1 MKRACKSFTLDRMI
15 KRGELHTIPLKTS
28 NFNRMNLVK
37 PIVVMILVF
46 CAWGASSVFAQS
58 GDQILDGIGETGLIA
73 RYTLEEN
80 AKDWSRN
87 NLHGTIHG
95 PAYKFV
101 DDEVFGKV
109 FSLSGDGKTYISIP
123 GEMLAGEESMSIS
136 AWISPQS
143 AESTAPFFDFGKNGK
158 SALFMAS
165 GANNT
170 CVAQINTGANSY
182 TANSEAPELNKW
194 NHIAVVIN
202 VPEKTFTTYLN
213 GKQLSEV
220 KNIEVELKQLFDGKD
235 GESQFRIGSAALK
248 AKLHDFRIYRI
259 PLTSRQIGWI
269 NFNALHKEEAE
280 EMMRNKQEAELQEFP
295 ESTPQLYNKYLTDV
309 PTIEVETEVGFLPR
323 LPRFVKG
330 VYSNNFEGPEVR
342 VLWPA
347 PEDNSAVQS
356 AGKYTVTGRVA
367 GTDIQPKAIVTVV
380 AHNHDHDA
388 PHRTLEAF
396 DLDEVQLT
404 EDLHHHETKFVENRD
419 KFVDGLLETN
429 PDDFLYMFRNAFGQE
444 QPAGAEPL
452 GVWDSQET
460 KLRGHATGHYLS
472 ALAQAYSSAAYDP
485 AIQAKFATKMEY
497 MVNTLYDLAQ
507 LSGTPKTAGGE
518 SVADPLAVPPGP
530 GKVDFDSDL
539 SEDGIRTDYWN
550 WGKGFISAY
559 PPDQF
564 IMLEHGA
571 KYGTD
576 NDKVWA
582 PYYTLHK
589 ILAGLMDIYE
599 VSGNKKALD
608 IVEGMGDWVHAR
620 LSVVPTETL
629 ISIWNTYIAGEFG
642 GMNEALARL
651 SRLTNN
657 KSYLETAKLFDNI
670 RVFFG
675 DAEHSHGL
683 AKNVDMFRGLHAN
696 QHIPQIMGALEIYR
710 DSKEPEY
717 FDIAD
722 NFWNKATGDYM
733 YSIGGVAGARNPAN
747 AECFTAEPA
756 TLYENGFSVGGQNET
771 CATYNMLKLS
781 RNLFLY
787 NQQARLM
794 DYYERGLYNHIL
806 ASVDE
811 HTPANTYHVPLR
823 AGSVKQFSNAHM
835 DGFTCCN
842 GTALESNT
850 KLQNSIYFRSA
861 DNKALYVN
869 LYVPSTLNWTNKDI
883 TVTQTTAYPK
893 EDHTTLTISGS
904 GKFDLN
910 VRVPHWA
917 SKGFFVTIN
926 DNKQDVTVEP
936 GTYLT
941 ISRKWKDGDKVELR
955 MPFHFYLEPVMDQ
968 QNVASL
974 FYGPVLLAAQEDGPR
989 KEWRKVTLN
998 AEDISK
1004 SISGDPEKLE
1014 FEIDGVTYKPFY
1026 ETYGRHSV
1034 YLDVTLK

>member
-1 MKRACKSFTLDRMI
+1 MKML
-15 KRGELHTIPLKTS
+15 
-28 NFNRMNLVK
+28 K
-37 PIVVMILVF
+37 PIVGIILGL
-46 CAWGASSVFAQS
+46 CAWSTSTVFAQS

-73 RYTLEEN
+73 RYTFEEN

-87 NLHGTIHG
+87 NLHGTIEG
-95 PAYKFV
+95 SEYNFV
-101 DDEVFGKV
+101 DDKV
-109 FSLSGDGKTYISIP
+109 FDKVLSLPGDGKAFITIP
-123 GEMLAGEESMSIS
+123 GEMLAGEESLSIS
-136 AWISPQS
+136 GWVYLRSS
-143 AESTAPFFDFGKNGK
+143 EGGAPLFDFGKNGK
-158 SALFMAS
+158 SSFIATPAATDGFVAQVCTE
-165 GANNT
+165 NNT
-170 CVAQINTGANSY
+170 Y
-182 TANSEAPELNKW
+182 TASAEAIALNEW
-194 NHIAVVIN
+194 NHVVVVIN
-202 VPEKTFTTYLN
+202 VPTKSFSTYVN
-213 GKQLSEV
+213 GTLVREV
-220 KNIEVELKQLFDGKD
+220 KDVDVELKQLFDSRKGAAEQFVIGKSLTSD
-235 GESQFRIGSAALK
+235 AASLD

-259 PLTSRQIGWI
+259 PLNIRQIGWI
-269 NFNALHKEEAE
+269 HFSARHPEEAE
-280 EMMRNKQEAELQEFP
+280 ELLRNRQDPDLPEFS
-295 ESTPQLYNKYLTDV
+295 ESTPQLYNEYLTSV
-309 PTIEVETEVGFLPR
+309 PTVEVETEVGFLPR

-330 VYSNNFEGPEVR
+330 VYSNNFQGPDVR

-347 PEDNSAVQS
+347 PEDNKEVLS
-356 AGKYTVTGRVA
+356 AGKYAVTGRVA

-380 AHNHDHDA
+380 EHDHDHTA

-396 DLDEVQLT
+396 DLNEVELT
-404 EDLHHHETKFVENRD
+404 EDVHDHETKFVENRD

-429 PDDFLYMFRNAFGQE
+429 PDAFLYMFRNAFGQE

-485 AIQAKFATKMEY
+485 AIQAKLAGKMEY
-497 MVNTLYDLAQ
+497 MVNTLYELSQ
-507 LSGTPKTAGGE
+507 LSGTPKTTGEE

-530 GKVDFDSDL
+530 GKAGFDSDL
-539 SEDGIRTDYWN
+539 TETGIRTDYWN

-599 VSGNKKALD
+599 VSGNEKALD

-620 LSVVPTETL
+620 LSVLPTETL

-651 SRLTNN
+651 SRLTDDKN
-657 KSYLETAKLFDNI
+657 YLETAKLFDNI

-675 DAEHSHGL
+675 DADHSHGL

-710 DSKEPEY
+710 DSQEPEY

-756 TLYENGFSVGGQNET
+756 TLYENGFAVGGQNET

-787 NQQARLM
+787 NQQAELM

-806 ASVDE
+806 ASVAEDS
-811 HTPANTYHVPLR
+811 PANTYHVPLR

-850 KLQNSIYFRSA
+850 KLQNSIYFKSA
-861 DNKALYVN
+861 DNDALYVN
-869 LYVPSTLNWTNKDI
+869 LYVPSTLKWTDKNV

-893 EDHTTLTISGS
+893 EDNTTLTINGS

-917 SKGFFVTIN
+917 TDGFY
-926 DNKQDVTVEP
+926 VTVNGKKEEVKAEP
-936 GTYLT
+936 GTYLA

-955 MPFHFYLEPVMDQ
+955 MPFRFYLEPVMDQ

-974 FYGPVLLAAQEDGPR
+974 FYGPVLLAAQEEGPR
-989 KEWRKVTLN
+989 KEWRKVTLD

-1014 FEIDGVTYKPFY
+1014 FEIDGVVYKPFY

-1034 YLDVTLK
+1034 YLDVILK

>member
-1 MKRACKSFTLDRMI
+1 MKMF
-15 KRGELHTIPLKTS
+15 
-28 NFNRMNLVK
+28 K
-37 PIVVMILVF
+37 PIVAFILGI
-46 CAWGASSVFAQS
+46 CTWGTNAVFAQS
-58 GDQILDGIGETGLIA
+58 GDQMLDGIGETGLIA

-87 NLHGTIHG
+87 NLHGSIQG
-95 PAYKFV
+95 SDFSFV
-101 DDEVFGKV
+101 EDETFDKV
-109 FSLSGDGKTYISIP
+109 LSLPGDGKAFITIP
-123 GEMLAGEESMSIS
+123 GEMLAGEESLSIS
-136 AWISPQS
+136 AWVFLRS
-143 AESTAPFFDFGKNGK
+143 AEGGAPLFDFGKNGK
-158 SALFMAS
+158 SSFYATPADKDGFLAKVITNTATYEASSAAAAL
-165 GANNT
+165 N
-170 CVAQINTGANSY
+170 
-182 TANSEAPELNKW
+182 EW
-194 NHIAVVIN
+194 NHIVVVIN
-202 VPEKTFTTYLN
+202 VPSKTFSTYLN
-213 GKQLSEV
+213 GEKVSEV
-220 KNIEVELKQLFDGKD
+220 KDVEVELEELFESRKGKD
-235 GESQFRIGSAALK
+235 DQFIIGKSLASKNASLD

-259 PLTSRQIGWI
+259 PLNRRQIRWI
-269 NFNALHKEEAE
+269 NFSALHKEEAE
-280 EMMRNKQEAELQEFP
+280 EIMRNRPDPDLPKFP
-295 ESTPQLYNKYLTDV
+295 ESTPQLYNAWLTSV
-309 PTIEVETEVGFLPR
+309 PDIEVETEVGYLPR

-330 VYSNNFEGPEVR
+330 IYSNNFQGPDVR

-347 PEDNSAVQS
+347 PEDNSSVQS
-356 AGKYTVTGRVA
+356 PGKYTISGKVA
-367 GTDIQPKAIVTVV
+367 GTDIQPKAIVTVFDDK
-380 AHNHDHDA
+380 AHAHAA
-388 PHRTLEAF
+388 PQRALEAF
-396 DLDEVQLT
+396 DLADVQLT

-419 KFVDGLLETN
+419 KFVDGLLQTN
-429 PDDFLYMFRNAFGQE
+429 PDNFLYMFRNAFGQQ
-444 QPAGAEPL
+444 QPKGAEPL
-452 GVWDSQET
+452 GVWDSQQT

-485 AIQAKFATKMEY
+485 AIQTQLAEKMDY
-497 MVNTLYDLAQ
+497 MVNTLYELSQ
-507 LSGTPKTAGGE
+507 LSGQPKTEGAE
-518 SVADPLAVPPGP
+518 FVSDPLAVPPGP
-530 GKVDFDSDL
+530 GKDDYNSDL

-550 WGKGFISAY
+550 WGLGFISAY

-589 ILAGLMDIYE
+589 ILAGLMDVYD
-599 VSGNKKALD
+599 VSGNEKALK

-657 KSYLETAKLFDNI
+657 ESYLETAKLFDNI

-675 DAEHSHGL
+675 DAEHTHGL

-710 DSKEPEY
+710 DSDDPKY
-717 FDIAD
+717 FNIAD

-747 AECFTAEPA
+747 AECFTAQPA

-787 NQQARLM
+787 NQHTELM

-806 ASVDE
+806 ASVAEDS
-811 HTPANTYHVPLR
+811 PANTYHVPLR
-823 AGSVKQFSNAHM
+823 AGSIKQFSNAHM

-850 KLQNSIYFRSA
+850 KLQNTIYFRSA

-869 LYVPSTLNWTNKDI
+869 LFVPSTLKWTDRDI
-883 TVTQTTAYPK
+883 TLTQTTAYPK

-917 SKGFFVTIN
+917 TEGFFVIIN
-926 DNKQDVTVEP
+926 GKRENVEAVP

-941 ISRKWKDGDKVELR
+941 VSRKWKDGDTVELR

-968 QNVASL
+968 QNIASL
-974 FYGPVLLAAQEDGPR
+974 FYGPVLLAAQEEGPR
-989 KEWRKVTLN
+989 KEWRKVTLD
-998 AEDISK
+998 AEDIGK

-1014 FEIDGVTYKPFY
+1014 FMIDGVVYKPFY
-1026 ETYGRHSV
+1026 DTYGRHSV

>member
-1 MKRACKSFTLDRMI
+1 MKLF
-15 KRGELHTIPLKTS
+15 
-28 NFNRMNLVK
+28 K
-37 PIVVMILVF
+37 PIVGIILVF
-46 CAWGASSVFAQS
+46 CAWGINSVFAQS

-73 RYTLEEN
+73 RYTFEEN

-87 NLHGTIHG
+87 NLHGNIQG
-95 PAYKFV
+95 PGYEFIN
-101 DDEVFGKV
+101 DEIFGKV
-109 FSLSGDGKTYISIP
+109 ISLAGDGKTYITIP
-123 GEMLAGEESMSIS
+123 GELLAGEESVSIS
-136 AWISPQS
+136 AWVYLRSDK
-143 AESTAPFFDFGKNGK
+143 AGAPLFDFGKNNK
-158 SALFMAS
+158 STFSAAPE
-165 GANNT
+165 GENGY
-170 CVAQINTGANSY
+170 VAQVGDY
-182 TANSEAPELNKW
+182 TASSPSAALYKW
-194 NHIAVVIN
+194 NHVVVVVN
-202 VPEKTFTTYLN
+202 VPEKTFSTYLN
-213 GKQLSEV
+213 AEMVSEV
-220 KNIEVELKQLFDGKD
+220 KDVKVELKQLFDARKGNNDQFIIGK
-235 GESQFRIGSAALK
+235 ALTSGDASID

-259 PLTSRQIGWI
+259 PLSKRQIGWI
-269 NFNALHKEEAE
+269 NFSALHKEEAE
-280 EMMRNKQEAELQEFP
+280 EMMRNKQEPDLPKFSET
-295 ESTPQLYNKYLTDV
+295 TPQLYTQYLTGV
-309 PTIEVETEVGFLPR
+309 QTIEIETEVGFLPR

-330 VYSNNFEGPEVR
+330 VYSNDFEGPEVR

-347 PEDNSAVQS
+347 PEDNSEVKS

-367 GTDIQPKAIVTVV
+367 GSDIQPKAIVTVV
-380 AHNHDHDA
+380 EHDHKHHA

-419 KFVDGLLETN
+419 KFVNGLLETN

-452 GVWDSQET
+452 GGWDSQET

-472 ALAQAYSSAAYDP
+472 ALAQAYSSTAYDS
-485 AIQAKFATKMEY
+485 AIQAKFAEKMEY
-497 MVNTLYDLAQ
+497 MVNTLYELSQ
-507 LSGTPKTAGGE
+507 LSGTAKTAGGKF
-518 SVADPLAVPPGP
+518 VADPLAIPPGP
-530 GKVDFDSDL
+530 GKDGFDSDL

-589 ILAGLMDIYE
+589 ILAGLMDVYE
-599 VSGNKKALD
+599 VSGNEEALD
-608 IVEGMGDWVHAR
+608 IVEGMGDWVYAR

-651 SRLTNN
+651 SRLTNE
-657 KSYLETAKLFDNI
+657 SRYLETAKLFDNI

-675 DAEHSHGL
+675 DTEHSNGL
-683 AKNVDMFRGLHAN
+683 AKNVDLFRGLHAN

-722 NFWNKATGDYM
+722 NFWNKTTGDYM

-756 TLYENGFSVGGQNET
+756 TLYENGFAVGGQNET

-787 NQQARLM
+787 NQQAKLM

-806 ASVDE
+806 ASVDK

-823 AGSVKQFSNAHM
+823 AGSVKHFTNAHM

-861 DNKALYVN
+861 NNDALFVN
-869 LYVPSTLNWTNKDI
+869 LYVPSILKWTDKHI

-893 EDHTTLTISGS
+893 EDHTTLTFSGS

-917 SKGFFVTIN
+917 TEGFFVTIN
-926 DNKQDVTVEP
+926 GKKQDITAEP

-941 ISRKWKDGDKVELR
+941 ISRKWKDGDQVELR

-989 KEWRKVTLN
+989 KEWRRVTLD

-1004 SISGDPEKLE
+1004 SISGDPQKLE

>member
-1 MKRACKSFTLDRMI
+1 
-15 KRGELHTIPLKTS
+15 
-28 NFNRMNLVK
+28 MNLVK
-37 PIVVMILVF
+37 PIVVILLAV
-46 CAWGASSVFAQS
+46 CAWGTSSVFAQS

-73 RYTLEEN
+73 RYTLEED

-87 NLHGTIHG
+87 NLHGNIQG
-95 PAYKFV
+95 SGYEFI
-101 DDEVFGKV
+101 DDEVFDKV
-109 FSLSGDGKTYISIP
+109 ISLSGNGKTYITIP
-123 GEMLAGEESMSIS
+123 GELLAGEESLSIS
-136 AWISPQS
+136 AWVNLRSDKGG
-143 AESTAPFFDFGKNGK
+143 APLFDFGKNNNSTF
-158 SALFMAS
+158 SAALAGENGFA
-165 GANNT
+165 AQ
-170 CVAQINTGANSY
+170 VAGY
-182 TANSEAPELNKW
+182 TASSEAAALNKW
-194 NHIAVVIN
+194 NHIVVVVN
-202 VPEKTFTTYLN
+202 VPEKMFTTYLN
-213 GKQLSEV
+213 AEMVSEV
-220 KNIEVELKQLFDGKD
+220 KDVEVELKQLFDARKGNNDQFVIGKSLVANETSLD
-235 GESQFRIGSAALK
+235 

-259 PLTSRQIGWI
+259 PLNRRQIGWI
-269 NFNALHKEEAE
+269 NFSALHKEEAE
-280 EMMRNKQEAELQEFP
+280 EMMRNQEEPDLPKFP
-295 ESTPQLYNKYLTDV
+295 ETTPQLYTQYLTGV
-309 PTIEVETEVGFLPR
+309 ETIEVETEVGFLPR

-330 VYSNNFEGPEVR
+330 VYSNNFEGREVR

-347 PEDNSAVQS
+347 PEDNSEVQS
-356 AGKYTVTGRVA
+356 AGKYTVTGRIA
-367 GTDIQPKAIVTVV
+367 GTDIQPTAIVTVV
-380 AHNHDHDA
+380 EHDHDRHA

-404 EDLHHHETKFVENRD
+404 EDLHHHETKFIENRD
-419 KFVDGLLETN
+419 KFVKGLLETN
-429 PDDFLYMFRNAFGQE
+429 PDNFLYMFRNAFGQE
-444 QPAGAEPL
+444 QPAGAKPL

-472 ALAQAYSSAAYDP
+472 ALAQAYSGAAHDP
-485 AIQAKFATKMEY
+485 AMQAKFAEKMEY
-497 MVNTLYDLAQ
+497 MVNTLYDLSQ
-507 LSGTPKTAGGE
+507 LSGTPKIEGGE
-518 SVADPLAVPPGP
+518 SVADPLAIPPGP
-530 GKVDFDSDL
+530 GKKDFDSDL
-539 SEDGIRTDYWN
+539 SEDGIRTDYQN
-550 WGKGFISAY
+550 WGLGFISAY

-589 ILAGLMDIYE
+589 IFAGLMDIYE
-599 VSGNKKALD
+599 VSGNEKALA
-608 IVEGMGDWVHAR
+608 IVEGMGDWVNAR

-657 KSYLETAKLFDNI
+657 KRFLETAKLFDNI
-670 RVFFG
+670 QMFFG

-717 FDIAD
+717 FNIAD

-747 AECFTAEPA
+747 AECFTSQPA

-787 NQQARLM
+787 NQQAELM

-806 ASVDE
+806 ASVADDS
-811 HTPANTYHVPLR
+811 PANTYHVPLR
-823 AGSVKQFSNAHM
+823 AGSVKHFSNAHM

-869 LYVPSTLNWTNKDI
+869 LYVPSILKWAEKDI

-926 DNKQDVTVEP
+926 GKKQDVNVEP

-941 ISRKWKDGDKVELR
+941 ISRKWKNGDKVELR

-974 FYGPVLLAAQEDGPR
+974 FYGPVLLAAQEKGPR
-989 KEWRKVTLN
+989 KEWRKVTLD

-1004 SISGDPEKLE
+1004 SISGDPEKLV
-1014 FEIDGVTYKPFY
+1014 FEIDGVVYKPFY

-1034 YLDVTLK
+1034 YLDVRLK